1 MFIDSVRGILRKTK
15 EMQLCGKAGSNV
27 TEDEWRREETVA
39 KRQTLLRCIDTGHF
53 SVERDSGEMLPA
65 ASHGFVTSSHFEDG
79 GSGMSLERGGP
90 RYLKT
95 YWT

>member
-1 MFIDSVRGILRKTK
+1 M
-15 EMQLCGKAGSNV
+15 
-27 TEDEWRREETVA
+27 TEDEWKREETVA

-65 ASHGFVTSSHFEDG
+65 ASHGFVTSSHLEDG

-90 RYLKT
+90 TRYLNDFLDIMMSLEES
-95 YWT
+95 